1 MRVLGLNYQ
10 FLACQGGHKKRQVAL
25 DIHSRIKWAR
35 RQVGKTL
42 FDISKHFGGDLERV
56 FGALISKEI
65 HDDSLNLPDSYMKL
79 IDEIMGD

>member
-1 MRVLGLNYQ
+1 M
-10 FLACQGGHKKRQVAL
+10 
-25 DIHSRIKWAR
+25 KWAR